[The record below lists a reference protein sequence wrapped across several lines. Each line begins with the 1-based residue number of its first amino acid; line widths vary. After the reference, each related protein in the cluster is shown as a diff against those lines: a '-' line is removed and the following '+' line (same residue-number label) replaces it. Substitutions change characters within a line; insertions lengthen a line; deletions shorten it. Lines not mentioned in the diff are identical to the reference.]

1 MEPAKEN
8 VAPHPG
14 EFVYPLPCGISTVS
28 CRSRAK
34 PPWFVISR
42 FGVMSRCIA
51 LLVAAGSG
59 SRFGGDQPKQ
69 YTPVCGKPMLRWT
82 AERTLATGAFDD
94 VVCVIG
100 PDHDDL
106 YRDALQGLHL
116 APPVRGGAT
125 RRESVLNGL
134 EALASR
140 APAIVSIQ
148 DAARPL
154 VDGAEIRLL
163 VDHVRAGAAGA
174 IAALPVV
181 DTLKRGADRIEATV
195 RRENLWRAQ
204 TPQVF
209 DFAAI
214 LRAHRAAAALPASQ
228 REALTDDAG
237 VAELAGLDVVLVP
250 GREENF
256 KVTTAAD
263 LQRLERLLAPAT
275 AAETRT
281 GSGFDVHA
289 FGSGDHVMLGGVRIA
304 HGRGLVGH
312 SDADVALHAL
322 TDALLGAI
330 GAGDIGQHFPPWDPQ
345 WKGAGS
351 ALFLRHA
358 ADLLARRGGRLINAD
373 ITIVCEHPRIGP
385 HRPAIVASIAGI
397 LGVGAGRI
405 SVKATTTEGLGFT
418 GRGEGIA
425 VQAVVSVTLPP
436 GEPGD

>member
-1 MEPAKEN
+1 
-8 VAPHPG
+8 
-14 EFVYPLPCGISTVS
+14 
-28 CRSRAK
+28 
-34 PPWFVISR
+34 
-42 FGVMSRCIA
+42 MSGCIA

-59 SRFGGDQPKQ
+59 SRMGGDLPKQ

-82 AERTLATGAFDD
+82 VERTLATGAFDD

-100 PDHDDL
+100 DGHDDL
-106 YRDALQGLHL
+106 YGAATVGLALA
-116 APPVRGGAT
+116 APIRGGAT
-125 RRESVLNGL
+125 RRESVRNGL
-134 EALASR
+134 EALAER

-154 VDGAEIRLL
+154 VDGAETRLL

-181 DTLKRGADRIEATV
+181 DTLKRGDGRIAGTV
-195 RRENLWRAQ
+195 SRENLWRAQ

-214 LRAHRAAAALPASQ
+214 LGAHRAAAQLPATQ
-228 REALTDDAG
+228 REVLTDDAG
-237 VAELAGLDVVLVP
+237 VAELAGLEVALVP

-256 KVTTAAD
+256 KITTQAD
-263 LQRLERLLAPAT
+263 LQRLEFLLMPT
-275 AAETRT
+275 STPETRT

-289 FGSGDHVMLGGVRIA
+289 FGPGDHVMLGGVRIA
-304 HGRGLVGH
+304 HGQALVGH

-322 TDALLGAI
+322 TDALLGAM
-330 GAGDIGQHFPPWDPQ
+330 GAGDIGQHFPPSDPQ

-358 ADLLARRGGRLINAD
+358 ADLLARRGGRLVNAD
-373 ITIVCEHPRIGP
+373 ITIVCERPKVGP
-385 HRPAIVASIAGI
+385 HRAAIVASIAGI
-397 LGVGAGRI
+397 LGVAAGRI

>member
-1 MEPAKEN
+1 
-8 VAPHPG
+8 
-14 EFVYPLPCGISTVS
+14 
-28 CRSRAK
+28 
-34 PPWFVISR
+34 
-42 FGVMSRCIA
+42 MSGCIA

-59 SRFGGDQPKQ
+59 SRMGGDLPKQ

-82 AERTLATGAFDD
+82 VERTLATGAFDN
-94 VVCVIG
+94 VICVIG
-100 PDHDDL
+100 DGHEAL
-106 YRDALQGLHL
+106 YGAATHGLALMT
-116 APPVRGGAT
+116 PIRGGAT
-125 RRESVLNGL
+125 RRQSVLNGL
-134 EALASR
+134 EALAAH

-154 VDGAEIRLL
+154 VDGAETRVL

-181 DTLKRGADRIEATV
+181 DTLKRGDARIAATV
-195 RRENLWRAQ
+195 SREGLWRAQ

-209 DFAAI
+209 DYAAI
-214 LRAHRAAAALPASQ
+214 LRAHRAAAEMPVAR

-237 VAELAGLDVVLVP
+237 VAELAGLEVALVP

-256 KVTTAAD
+256 KVTTQAD
-263 LQRLERLLAPAT
+263 LQRLERLLEPASAT
-275 AAETRT
+275 ETRI

-289 FGSGDHVMLGGVRIA
+289 FGPGDHVMLGGVRIA
-304 HGRGLVGH
+304 HGQSLIGH

-322 TDALLGAI
+322 TDALLGAM
-330 GAGDIGQHFPPWDPQ
+330 GAGDIGQHFPPSDPQ

-358 ADLLARRGGRLINAD
+358 ADLLARRGGRLVNAD
-373 ITIVCEHPRIGP
+373 ITIVCERPKVGP
-385 HRPAIVASIAGI
+385 HRAAIVNSIAGI
-397 LGVGAGRI
+397 LGVAVGRV